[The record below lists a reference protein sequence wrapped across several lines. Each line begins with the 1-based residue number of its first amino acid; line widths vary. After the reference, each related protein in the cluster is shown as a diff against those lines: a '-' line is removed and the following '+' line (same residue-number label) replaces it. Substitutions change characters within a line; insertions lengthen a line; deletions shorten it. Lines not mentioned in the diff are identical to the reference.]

1 MPAPMV
7 LAWRNR
13 MNETETKKGQMT
25 VSWNKGNPITE
36 EPILNSAKR
45 FYIQP
50 TLLMRWGLPEKIALS
65 FSQAS
70 HPLLLS
76 WDIMPR
82 LKIGCDSSLCLW
94 GCQSMP
100 GWNCFPRFNLLF
112 MLFLKFL
119 NFKILIFIEV
129 WLIYSCFLLRWSV
142 CLKFLP
148 TLKLG
153 CLSYQVMKVLYII
166 YLYINPLLDFILCT

>member
-1 MPAPMV
+1 
-7 LAWRNR
+7 
-13 MNETETKKGQMT
+13 
-25 VSWNKGNPITE
+25 
-36 EPILNSAKR
+36 
-45 FYIQP
+45 
-50 TLLMRWGLPEKIALS
+50 MRWGLPGKIALS

-70 HPLLLS
+70 HPLLFS

-153 CLSYQVMKVLYII
+153 CLSYQVIKVLYII
-166 YLYINPLLDFILCT
+166 YIYKFSLGFYTLHIISPSQWLIFTFLMVSFVKLKFKILKSRV